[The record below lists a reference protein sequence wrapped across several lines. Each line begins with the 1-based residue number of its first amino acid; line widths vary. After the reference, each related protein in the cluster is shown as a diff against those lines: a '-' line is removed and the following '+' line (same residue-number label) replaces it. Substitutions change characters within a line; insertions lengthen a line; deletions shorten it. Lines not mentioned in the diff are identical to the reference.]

1 MVSCAIALVLSLATA
16 SPLRQ
21 QASDS
26 SAMKSS
32 APRAQ
37 GGRVEDPDGRPVAG
51 IEVVIDGPL
60 GARVVRTDAVGRFTV
75 PRDLPPGAFRL
86 AVRADGFLAEPTL
99 LRVPSESTVTIRLHL
114 APVSD
119 AVVVSAAAVPRPLSE
134 SPAAATVI
142 TREDVERRQ
151 LENVADAI
159 RTVPGFTVGR
169 NGGRGALTSVF
180 PRGGESDYTLVL
192 VDGMRVNA

>member
-1 MVSCAIALVLSLATA
+1 MDRLA
-16 SPLRQ
+16 R
-21 QASDS
+21 
-26 SAMKSS
+26 
-32 APRAQ
+32 
-37 GGRVEDPDGRPVAG
+37 
-51 IEVVIDGPL
+51 
-60 GARVVRTDAVGRFTV
+60 RVVRTDAEGRFTV

-99 LRVPSESTVTIRLHL
+99 LRCRRNRPSPSALHL

-119 AVVVSAAAVPRPLSE
+119 AVVVSAALVPRPLSE

-142 TREDVERRQ
+142 AREDVERRQ

-159 RTVPGFTVGR
+159 RTLPGFTVGR

-180 PRGGESDYTLVL
+180 PAAANPTIRWCSWTACASTHSAAASIS
-192 VDGMRVNA
+192 RSCHSATSSR